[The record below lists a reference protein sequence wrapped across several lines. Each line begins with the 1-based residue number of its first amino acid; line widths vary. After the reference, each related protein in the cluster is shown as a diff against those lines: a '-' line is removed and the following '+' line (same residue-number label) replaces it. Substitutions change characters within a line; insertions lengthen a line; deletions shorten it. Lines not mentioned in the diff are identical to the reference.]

1 VFGIL
6 KMSPAVNVVWFK
18 RDLRVQDHAPLA
30 AAAKAGRLISRS
42 AKGESMT
49 QEHTEAFMND
59 IIRMAWADDV
69 SFDKIKKDKG
79 LSEAE
84 VIKLMRANLKASSFK
99 LWRKR
104 VSGRSSKH
112 EKRAKLLRQEAE

>member
-1 VFGIL
+1 
-6 KMSPAVNVVWFK
+6 
-18 RDLRVQDHAPLA
+18 
-30 AAAKAGRLISRS
+30 
-42 AKGESMT
+42 MT